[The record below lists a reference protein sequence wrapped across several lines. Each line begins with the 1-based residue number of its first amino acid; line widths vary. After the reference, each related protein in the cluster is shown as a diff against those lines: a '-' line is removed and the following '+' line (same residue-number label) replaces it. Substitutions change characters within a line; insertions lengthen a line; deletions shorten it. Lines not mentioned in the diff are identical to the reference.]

1 VPRVFYY
8 MESDNP
14 GAAGALRPPG
24 ATRPRGDV
32 GDAATAV
39 EVLYQATALSLI
51 RLAYLMLGD
60 RPSAEDV
67 VQEAFFGLYRRWD
80 RLAEAGNATY
90 YLRASVLNGCR
101 SVLRHRAVRRRGV
114 AYQLPEASAEAVA
127 LSGAEREEV
136 ARAVARLPRRQREAL
151 VLRFYLELPDEE
163 IARVMSIRPGTVR
176 STIHRALGALGVTLR
191 EMS

>member
-1 VPRVFYY
+1 

-14 GAAGALRPPG
+14 GAAGALRLPG
-24 ATRPRGDV
+24 ATRPRGDA

-39 EVLYQATALSLI
+39 EALYQATALSLI

-114 AYQLPEASAEAVA
+114 AHQLPEASAEAVA

-136 ARAVARLPRRQREAL
+136 TRAVARLPRRQREAL
-151 VLRFYLELPDEE
+151 VLRFYLDLPDEE
-163 IARVMSIRPGTVR
+163 IARVMGIRPGTVR
-176 STIHRALGALGVTLR
+176 STMHRAIGALGVALK